1 MNAAPDAPR
10 VSILVP
16 VYNAEQYLPAMLESI
31 LRQTLGDFEVIMVDD
46 GSTDGSA
53 PILERAA
60 ARDPRFRLFRQEGNT
75 GIVAALN
82 RGLGECR
89 APYIARMDADDIAL
103 PDRLERQVAHM
114 EANPD
119 IVALGTSLAYID
131 ERGKSLDRVRR
142 CALGGSM
149 LRGNPLLHPTVML
162 RRGVLEQHAIRYRA
176 EYIYAEDYY
185 LWLELSRLG
194 RLAALDEVAYLYRV
208 SDTTLR
214 SRKLRNMIRATLR
227 VKMAGWLRLG
237 LQPTPA
243 DLLGL
248 AFEVGLLLVPPRIV
262 WRAYLWA
269 NFR

>member
-1 MNAAPDAPR
+1 
-10 VSILVP
+10 
-16 VYNAEQYLPAMLESI
+16 
-31 LRQTLGDFEVIMVDD
+31 
-46 GSTDGSA
+46 
-53 PILERAA
+53 
-60 ARDPRFRLFRQEGNT
+60 
-75 GIVAALN
+75 
-82 RGLGECR
+82 
-89 APYIARMDADDIAL
+89 MDADDVAL
-103 PDRLERQVAHM
+103 PDRFERQVAHL

-131 ERGKSLDRVRR
+131 AHGRSLDRVRR

-162 RRGVLEQHAIRYRA
+162 RRSVLVRHALRYRA

-185 LWLELSRLG
+185 LWLELSRVG
-194 RLAALDEVAYLYRV
+194 RLAALDEVTYLYRV
-208 SDTTLR
+208 SDTALR

-227 VKMAGWLRLG
+227 VKLTGWRRLG
-237 LQPTPA
+237 LRPTPA

-248 AFEVGLLLVPPRIV
+248 AVEAGLLLFPPRIV

>member
-16 VYNAEQYLPAMLESI
+16 VYNAELYLPAMLESI
-31 LRQTLGDFEVIMVDD
+31 LRQTLGDFEAIMVDD

-142 CALGGSM
+142 CALRGSM

-185 LWLELSRLG
+185 LWLELSRFG

-208 SDTTLR
+208 SGTTLR

-227 VKMAGWLRLG
+227 VKMAGWRRLG